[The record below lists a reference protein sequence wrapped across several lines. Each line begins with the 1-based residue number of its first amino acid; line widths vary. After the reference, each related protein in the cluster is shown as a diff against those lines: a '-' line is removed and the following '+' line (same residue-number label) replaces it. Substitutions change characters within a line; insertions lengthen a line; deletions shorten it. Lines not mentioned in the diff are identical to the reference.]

1 MEKLLQLPVLASEH
15 GQRVNNLMV
24 YIHWLMAA
32 LFVGWLMFF
41 LYTLWRFR
49 QQRNRRGDYLGVR
62 NHASSYLEVL
72 VAGIEGVLLVFVA
85 VPVWARQVDK
95 FPKESESTVIQV
107 VAQQFAWNARY
118 PGLDDVFGKQDMR
131 LVNSTNTF
139 GVDPADAKGQDDVQ
153 VLNEMHVPVNKPVIA
168 YISSK
173 DVIHSFK
180 LLAMRVTQDAI
191 PGHAR
196 ADLVQ
201 AGERGQVPDPVR
213 AVVRQRP
220 CQHGGRDAGGR
231 KPGRLRQMARLQ
243 DRRRYQFRVAKGRRQ
258 PCPVSYGKPAA
269 PSPRQTCGC
278 HGASALQVCGYE
290 GASRGFPV
298 E

>member
-1 MEKLLQLPVLASEH
+1 MEKLLNLPVLASEH
-15 GQRVNNLMV
+15 GQAVNSLMV
-24 YIHWLMAA
+24 YIHWLMAS
-32 LFVGWLMFF
+32 LFVGWLVFF
-41 LYTLWRFR
+41 LYTLWRF
-49 QQRNRRGDYLGVR
+49 QQKRNRRGDYLGVR

-118 PGLDDVFGKQDMR
+118 PGLDGVFGKQDMN

-191 PGHAR
+191 PGMRVPIWFKPVKEGKYQIYCAQLCGNGHASMAAGR
-196 ADLVQ
+196 VVVESQ
-201 AGERGQVPDPVR
+201 AAYDKWLASKVG
-213 AVVRQRP
+213 
-220 CQHGGRDAGGR
+220 
-231 KPGRLRQMARLQ
+231 
-243 DRRRYQFRVAKGRRQ
+243 
-258 PCPVSYGKPAA
+258 AA
-269 PSPRQTCGC
+269 TSF
-278 HGASALQVCGYE
+278 E
-290 GASRGFPV
+290 
-298 E
+298 